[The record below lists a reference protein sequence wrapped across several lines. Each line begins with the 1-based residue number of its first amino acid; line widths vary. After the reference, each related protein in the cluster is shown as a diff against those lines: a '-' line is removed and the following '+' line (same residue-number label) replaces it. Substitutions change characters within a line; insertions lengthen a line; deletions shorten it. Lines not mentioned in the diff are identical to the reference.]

1 MQEVI
6 LKREFRYNG
15 IKLVDPNPALSPD
28 TVRKFYAPQYMELTN
43 AVVEGPTTKGDVLTY
58 TFLRAAGAKGRA
70 AGVKG
75 RAAGSAS
82 IRSKLLAIARSDLG
96 GSAVKYAEHSPE
108 QKESCAL
115 ACEALMNVSLSHRG
129 GRSMPLPSTAFGLWG

>member
-28 TVRKFYAPQYMELTN
+28 TIRKFYAPQYMELTN

-70 AGVKG
+70 AG
-75 RAAGSAS
+75 SAS
-82 IRSKLLAIARSDLG
+82 IRSKLLAIARGDLG
-96 GSAVKYAEHSPE
+96 GSALKCAEHSPE
-108 QKESCAL
+108 QKESCAQ
-115 ACEALMNVSLSHRG
+115 ACAALMNVSHSHRG

>member
-15 IKLVDPNPALSPD
+15 IKLADPNPALSPD

-70 AGVKG
+70 A
-75 RAAGSAS
+75 RSAS
-82 IRSKLLAIARSDLG
+82 IRSKLLAIARGDLG
-96 GSAVKYAEHSPE
+96 GSALKRAEHSPE
-108 QKESCAL
+108 QKESCAP
-115 ACEALMNVSLSHRG
+115 ACATLMNVSHSHRG